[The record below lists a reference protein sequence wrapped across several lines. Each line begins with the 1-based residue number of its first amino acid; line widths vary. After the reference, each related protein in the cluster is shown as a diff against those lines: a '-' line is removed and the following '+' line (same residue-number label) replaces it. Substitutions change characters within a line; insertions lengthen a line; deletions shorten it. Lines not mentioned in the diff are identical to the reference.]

1 MEQKPV
7 VILGSARK
15 RSDTEKFVASIFGDD
30 EYKLID
36 LLDLKINGYSYSHE
50 YPSDDQYHLLVEEL
64 LTHQQIIFATPVYW
78 YSMSA
83 LMKTFFDRFSDLITY
98 KKVTGRKLKGKSTA
112 LIAVG
117 AEERL
122 AEGFEIP
129 FSLTS
134 SYFDMEFLGSIYHS
148 VGRSDYNQSSVTQ
161 FRTKLGI

>member
-1 MEQKPV
+1 M

-83 LMKTFFDRFSDLITY
+83 LMKTFFDRFSDLMTY

-129 FSLTS
+129 FSCTS
-134 SYFDMEFLGSIYHS
+134 TYLDMGYRGSIYHCTKEDEKDELKA
-148 VGRSDYNQSSVTQ
+148 VG
-161 FRTKLGI
+161 FLKKLGIEK